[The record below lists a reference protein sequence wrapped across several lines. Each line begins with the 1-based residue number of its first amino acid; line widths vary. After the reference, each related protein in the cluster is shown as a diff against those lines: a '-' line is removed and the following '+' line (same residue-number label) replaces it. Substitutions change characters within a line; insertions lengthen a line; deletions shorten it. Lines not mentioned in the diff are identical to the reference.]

1 MKISISSEQEIMREA
16 EVILM
21 KHLGAAKTARFLAA
35 WRQGMGDY
43 LEIKEGLFTE
53 ETVDSL
59 YEKIL
64 NYQEAQQ

>member
-1 MKISISSEQEIMREA
+1 MKITISSEQEIIREA

-21 KHLGAAKTARFLAA
+21 KHLGAAKTSRFLAA
-35 WRQGMGDY
+35 WRQGVGDY

-64 NYQEAQQ
+64 NYQKAQQ

>member
-1 MKISISSEQEIMREA
+1 MRISISSEQEIVREA

-64 NYQEAQQ
+64 NYQKAQ

>member
-1 MKISISSEQEIMREA
+1 MKISIGSEQEIIREA
-16 EVILM
+16 EVILI

>member
-1 MKISISSEQEIMREA
+1 MKISISSEQEIIREA

-59 YEKIL
+59 YEEIL

>member
-1 MKISISSEQEIMREA
+1 MRISISSEQEIVREA
-16 EVILM
+16 EVILI

-64 NYQEAQQ
+64 NYQKAQ

>member
-1 MKISISSEQEIMREA
+1 MKISISSEQEIVREA

-64 NYQEAQQ
+64 NYQKAQ

>member
-1 MKISISSEQEIMREA
+1 MKISISSEQEIIREA

-59 YEKIL
+59 CEKIL

>member
-1 MKISISSEQEIMREA
+1 MKISISSEQEIIREA

-43 LEIKEGLFTE
+43 LGIKEGLFTE

-59 YEKIL
+59 YEEIL